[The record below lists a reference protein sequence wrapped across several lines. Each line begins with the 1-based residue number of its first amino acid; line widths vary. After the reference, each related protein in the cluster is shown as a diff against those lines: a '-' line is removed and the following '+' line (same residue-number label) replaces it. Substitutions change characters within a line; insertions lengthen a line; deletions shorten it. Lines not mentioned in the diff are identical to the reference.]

1 MHLKPTAGCE
11 ISKGDIKVMINAH
24 GNPRGIN
31 NRGIEEIA
39 EYISIIDRAIGE
51 DSGTFF

>member
-1 MHLKPTAGCE
+1 
-11 ISKGDIKVMINAH
+11 MINAH

-39 EYISIIDRAIGE
+39 EYISIIDRAIGDILLPVVTHLE
-51 DSGTFF
+51 LSWGHLLLL

>member
-1 MHLKPTAGCE
+1 
-11 ISKGDIKVMINAH
+11 MINAH

-51 DSGTFF
+51 DSEGRWSDIFQKHLLLNLT